1 MMAQQLAMQAQANAQ
16 GQGGSNQQGPNQ
28 MNPQQLQNMQAQAL
42 MNQQAH
48 QQQQQQAAAVSQ
60 QAQGQAQAQAQPQQ
74 APPNTQAPS
83 QQAQQAPQQQAN
95 MQQQQQAQQ
104 QQQQQAAA
112 MLQQQAQQRQG
123 EKFKGQCLMKLMQF
137 GDHLAGFGVS
147 SKPIQAYMANGTQRL
162 AAQASKQTDDLNY
175 WLNFR
180 DRFFSPKGVLR
191 HSVWVVDDSS
201 NKQYEIAFPALA
213 RYFHTHF
220 ESGIKNMQMI
230 MEKGTE
236 KELPNNGHYIES
248 MKSSFVYWFD
258 NGSQVSN
265 VATISCPVLTKT
277 VDCQWY
283 LKSTF

>member
-1 MMAQQLAMQAQANAQ
+1 MMAQQVAMQQQANAQ
-16 GQGGSNQQGPNQ
+16 GQGGTSQQGQPNQ
-28 MNPQQLQNMQAQAL
+28 MNPQQIQSMQAQAT
-42 MNQQAH
+42 MMQQAH
-48 QQQQQQAAAVSQ
+48 QQQQQQQAAAASQ
-60 QAQGQAQAQAQPQQ
+60 QAQGQPQAQAQPQQ

-83 QQAQQAPQQQAN
+83 QQAQQAPQQQAS

-104 QQQQQAAA
+104 QHQQAAA
-112 MLQQQAQQRQG
+112 MMQQQAQQRQG
-123 EKFKGQCLMKLMQF
+123 EKFKGQFLMKLMQF
-137 GDHLAGFGVS
+137 GDHLSGFGVS
-147 SKPIQAYMANGTQRL
+147 SKPLQAYMANGAQRL

-230 MEKGTE
+230 MEKGSE
-236 KELPNNGHYIES
+236 RELPNNGHYIES
-248 MKSSFVYWFD
+248 QRSSFVYWFD
-258 NGSQVSN
+258 NGSQVS
-265 VATISCPVLTKT
+265 
-277 VDCQWY
+277 
-283 LKSTF
+283 F